1 MLRGVLCRVNGV
13 ALLALMLMLALLAGC
28 GGKKAASLSPT
39 VIAAVPAPTPSPT
52 PPPTPSAG
60 PPPPV
65 NVEPPNVP
73 PELPKPQPELQAPTV
88 AKHTTPAPAP
98 PPSSEQSQ
106 HVTVPPGPSLPVP
119 GQLSAALSR
128 DDVME
133 RRTTTAQLLEGAEL
147 NLKNLNRSLSNDEKA
162 VLQHI
167 RSYIKQSRD
176 ASDMGDVD
184 RAYNLALK
192 AHLLSEELSKR

>member
-1 MLRGVLCRVNGV
+1 MFPGRRS
-13 ALLALMLMLALLAGC
+13 ALLALAVMLALLAGC
-28 GGKKAASLSPT
+28 GKKRIATNPT

-52 PPPTPSAG
+52 PPPTPAPG

-65 NVEPPNVP
+65 NVEPPYVP
-73 PELPKPQPELQAPTV
+73 PEPAKPLPEPQVPAVARRTAPPPQ
-88 AKHTTPAPAP
+88 PAPAP
-98 PPSSEQSQ
+98 EESQ
-106 HVTVPPGPSLPVP
+106 HVAVPPGPALPVP

-128 DDVME
+128 DDMLE
-133 RRTTTAQLLEGAEL
+133 RRSTTAQLLEGAEL

-167 RSYIKQSRD
+167 RSYIKQSRA
-176 ASDMGDVD
+176 ASDTGDVD

-192 AHLLSEELSKR
+192 AHLLSEELVKR